1 MICTHIQTQHFIP
14 NTSMICI
21 YVGFQK
27 KASLK
32 ALLSVYTVVNRMM
45 QTMGKQNKKEAIEER
60 Q

>member
-1 MICTHIQTQHFIP
+1 
-14 NTSMICI
+14 MICI

-45 QTMGKQNKKEAIEER
+45 QTMGKQNKKEAIEAVEER